1 MRRLLATEVHEK
13 YSAAEIG
20 GAQVVYRPSAA
31 ILELICIGREIS
43 VCVLEL
49 GSKTEDS
56 GVGARSKGLEAHGYY
71 AKPLQPLSMPG
82 TNISLSLS
90 LEAHV
95 LKAS

>member
-1 MRRLLATEVHEK
+1 MRGPLATEVHEK

-49 GSKTEDS
+49 GSKMEDS

-82 TNISLSLS
+82 INISLSL
-90 LEAHV
+90 HIPGG
-95 LKAS
+95 